1 MTATPTT
8 RALAAFAAGLS
19 YPDLPDAVVAKAGA
33 LLVDFVGAAVGGATT
48 AEVSTLTDLVRARG
62 GAPTATVLGA
72 GFAAPAADAA
82 YCNGAA
88 ADVFEHQDG
97 YRFGGFHPSHT
108 LPALLAVAEET
119 DADLRALLTAAV
131 VAYEVSDRIGRAVH
145 PNATRA
151 GWFPIAATFGAAAGC
166 AKLLGLPEERIA
178 DAVGA
183 AAFFAPAVLIESI
196 FAGPSAKPA
205 FAGQLARAGV
215 EGAQHAAAGLTGW
228 REVVEHPRG
237 LVAVLGGTPPAATDD
252 GLDGLG
258 SEWTILDVHQ
268 KRFAGCRHTHGAA
281 QAAVELA
288 VEHDLDPE
296 RITAVDV
303 ETYDIALLLVDRP
316 VGPDP
321 STVAC
326 TLSLPYVVGA
336 AVADR
341 DVGGAQYGQAT
352 RTDPRVLRVAD
363 LVRLRPAADLEA
375 RYPEY
380 TATRVTITTD
390 DGAAHTRTVDVPA
403 GDSRAPLT
411 RDQLLAKFAG
421 YVGSAFGER
430 IAAGTAELLL
440 APPAGAPVRDLTGQL
455 ATRPQEHACP
465 T

>member
-1 MTATPTT
+1 MTSVPTT
-8 RALAAFAAGLS
+8 RAMAGFAAGLS
-19 YPDLPDAVVAKAGA
+19 YADLPDPVVAKAGA
-33 LLVDFVGAAVGGATT
+33 LLVDFVGAAVGGSAT
-48 AEVSTLTDLVRARG
+48 AEVAAMSVLVAGRG
-62 GAPTATVLGA
+62 GRPAATVLGA
-72 GFAAPAADAA
+72 GFAAPAPDAA
-82 YCNGAA
+82 FCNGAA

-108 LPALLAVAEET
+108 LPALLAVAEEV
-119 DADLRALLTAAV
+119 DADLRALLVAAV
-131 VAYEVSDRIGRAVH
+131 VAYEVSDRIGRATH
-145 PNATRA
+145 PRATQA
-151 GWFPIAATFGAAAGC
+151 GWFPIAAAYGAAAGC
-166 AKLLGLPEERIA
+166 AKLLGLPADGIA
-178 DAVGA
+178 DAIGA

-237 LVAVLGGTPPAATDD
+237 LVPVLGGEPVTDTTDD
-252 GLDGLG
+252 LG
-258 SEWTILDVHQ
+258 TEWTILDVHQ

-288 VEHDLDPE
+288 REHDLDPV
-296 RITAVDV
+296 RVRAVDV

-316 VGPDP
+316 VGTDP

-341 DVGGAQYGQAT
+341 DVGGAQYDRAR
-352 RTDPRVLRVAD
+352 RTDPAVLRVAD

-390 DGAAHTRTVDVPA
+390 DGARHTRTVDVPA

-411 RDQLLAKFAG
+411 RDQLLAKFDG
-421 YVGSAFGER
+421 YVGSVFGER
-430 IAAGTAELLL
+430 IAGETAALLL
-440 APPAGAPVRDLTGQL
+440 APPAAAPVRDLTGQL
-455 ATRPQEHACP
+455 ATRP
-465 T
+465 